1 MYPLKIAVVTNL
13 NHPEALLPR
22 TQVSSVLWPEFSISQ
37 FGLYTDICL
46 LIVSETASRSSAIED
61 VACSLS
67 WDDATSESPLAG
79 ISRPPYLHSDADD
92 DESECHVLVQNIM
105 ASAGLDDDDARSS
118 MVFTGWHLL
127 DCPLDPL
134 LRKKLLE
141 LRERRSYR
149 RLLVDCVNVALVE
162 IGENALLLSAFAW
175 SKARCRTWRRE
186 NSSPDFGV
194 EVWSILK
201 DWIHGARMFVVSK
214 RDNTGIMMDKIVKQE
229 VEGSVWV
236 KMTLSQVVDITE
248 QIQEGVLEE
257 LVADAV
263 LDFATC
269 CCQQ

>member
-1 MYPLKIAVVTNL
+1 VFYG
-13 NHPEALLPR
+13 
-22 TQVSSVLWPEFSISQ
+22 QSSPYLSLVYILIR
-37 FGLYTDICL
+37 L
-46 LIVSETASRSSAIED
+46 LIVSEAASRSSAVEA

-67 WDDATSESPLAG
+67 WDDAASESPLPG

-92 DESECHVLVQNIM
+92 DDESECHVLVQNIM
-105 ASAGLDDDDARSS
+105 SSAGLEDDARSS
-118 MVFTGWHLL
+118 MVFTAWHLP

-134 LRKKLLE
+134 LRNKLLE

-201 DWIHGARMFVVSK
+201 DWIYGARMFVVSK
-214 RDNTGIMMDKIVKQE
+214 RDGTGIMMDRIVKQE
-229 VEGSVWV
+229 AEGSGWV
-236 KMTLSQVVDITE
+236 KMMLSQVVDIAE
-248 QIQEGVLEE
+248 RIQAGVLEE
-257 LVADAV
+257 LLAEAV

-269 CCQQ
+269 CCQR